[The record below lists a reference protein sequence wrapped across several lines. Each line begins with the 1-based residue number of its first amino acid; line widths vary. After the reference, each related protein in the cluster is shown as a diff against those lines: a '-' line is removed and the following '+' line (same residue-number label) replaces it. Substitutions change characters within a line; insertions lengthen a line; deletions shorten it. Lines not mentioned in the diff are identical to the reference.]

1 MSSDIARFTE
11 YVETGPQLFSK
22 NGQQIQASFRV
33 APMHVT
39 VANVLRRQ
47 ILSSV
52 PTVGFKTEP
61 PESSDVKIQTNTT
74 PLVNEM
80 LMHRLGMI
88 PVAIDDP
95 STFVPEEYEFRINV
109 ENVGQSSVSVTA
121 SDIEVY
127 KIDKSGQQV
136 AMSNAAFFPP
146 DPITNQTALITVLRQ
161 RYNLDTPPEK
171 LTLKARASVGTG
183 RTNMRY
189 SPVSQCSYEYT
200 RDRTAAREDAL
211 FQRWLATSKKV
222 ADVQKISAEFA
233 GELRREYDCMEVQRC
248 YLQNDKGEPYD
259 FKFHL
264 ESVGVFSVPTIVE
277 RGLKACEDLV
287 STYVAIDTALPTGL
301 YKVDIN
307 ESATRA
313 GGFEIV
319 FQNQE
324 HTLGN
329 LLQTFLTERHVD
341 GTEEPRI
348 KYVGYKVPHPL
359 RQEMVVVITPEDG
372 LEASAVKAI
381 AEVTT
386 YLKGYFAGLSDSW
399 QATFQPAT
407 AAPVVAKT
415 VKAATATTT
424 AVPVAA
430 KTVKTAKAATATAPP
445 TAPTAAPVAAPS
457 VQVVAKAAETKPKT
471 KRSTKA

>member
-1 MSSDIARFTE
+1 MSSESVRFTE
-11 YVETGPQLFSK
+11 YVENGPQLFSK
-22 NGQQIQASFRV
+22 NGQQIQATFRV

-47 ILSSV
+47 ILAAV

-61 PESSDVKIQTNTT
+61 PELSDVKIQTNTT

-88 PVAIDDP
+88 PVAVDDP
-95 STFVPEEYEFRINV
+95 SSFVPEDYEFRINV

-127 KIDKSGQQV
+127 KIDAAGKESLL
-136 AMSNAAFFPP
+136 SNATFFPP

-183 RTNMRY
+183 RINMRY

-200 RDRTAAREDAL
+200 RDKTPAREDAL
-211 FQRWLATSKKV
+211 FQKWLATSKKV
-222 ADVQKISAEFA
+222 ADVQKISADFA

-248 YLQNDKGEPYD
+248 YLQNEKGEPYD
-259 FKFHL
+259 FTFHL
-264 ESVGVFSVPTIVE
+264 ESVGVFGVPTIVE

-287 STYVAIDTALPTGL
+287 TTYTTIDTQLPTGFFN
-301 YKVDIN
+301 VDIRPC
-307 ESATRA
+307 ATRG
-313 GGFEIV
+313 GGFEVV

-329 LLQTFLTERHVD
+329 LLQTYLIERHVD
-341 GTEEPRI
+341 GTETPRI
-348 KYVGYKVPHPL
+348 AYAGYKVPHPL
-359 RQEMVVVITPEDG
+359 RQEMVVVISPEDG
-372 LEASAVKAI
+372 LQESALKAI
-381 AEVTT
+381 AQVSA
-386 YLKGYFAGLSDSW
+386 YLKTYFASLSASW
-399 QATFQPAT
+399 YSTFQPAT
-407 AAPVVAKT
+407 TTTTTAATTAAKPVEAPKAKAAKT
-415 VKAATATTT
+415 SAKAAAATAV
-424 AVPVAA
+424 AVEPVVEAA
-430 KTVKTAKAATATAPP
+430 
-445 TAPTAAPVAAPS
+445 
-457 VQVVAKAAETKPKT
+457 TKPKT
-471 KRSTKA
+471 KRGTKA